1 MKLLTDKINYGNLRY
16 TNTVYGG
23 IKMSIISIESDIL
36 SVKIDTKGAELQ
48 SIYHKQRE
56 NEYLWNGDPAHWGR
70 RSPLL
75 FPFVGRL
82 KDDEAM
88 VEDMMMKCSQHGFV
102 RDMEFEVVTK
112 ADATAQFCL
121 KSNDET
127 RAIYPYLF
135 NLYVTYEVEGAKL
148 NIKWKV
154 ENKDGRVMYFSI
166 GGHPAFNVPF
176 VEGTKSDD
184 YYLEYEK
191 TDNMMEFHLDPPYVK
206 DFTVIKDIPR
216 TYIVPRLFSNDA
228 LIYSGVK
235 SIILGYSKMY
245 HGIKVTI
252 DKFPFVGIWSKYHE
266 NGTIAPF
273 VCIEPWF
280 GIADSHQSTK
290 IFKEKLGINELNA
303 GGVFDAG
310 YTIEIL

>member
-1 MKLLTDKINYGNLRY
+1 MG
-16 TNTVYGG
+16 
-23 IKMSIISIESDIL
+23 IISIENDVL
-36 SVKIDTKGAELQ
+36 SVKIETKGAELQ
-48 SIYHKQRE
+48 SVYHKKRE
-56 NEYLWNGDPAHWGR
+56 NEYLWQGDPKHWGR

-88 VEDMMMKCSQHGFV
+88 VEDKLMKCSQHGFA
-102 RDMEFEVVTK
+102 RDMEFEIVESLK
-112 ADATAQFCL
+112 DSAAFCL
-121 KSNDET
+121 KSCEET
-127 RAIYPYLF
+127 TKLYPYLF
-135 NLYVTYEVEGAKL
+135 NLYVTYKLEDAKL
-148 NIKWKV
+148 YIQWKV
-154 ENKDGRVMYFSI
+154 ENKDRKTMYFSI

-176 VEGTKSDD
+176 VKDSNPDD

-206 DFTVIKDIPR
+206 DFTIIKDIPR

-235 SIILGYSKMY
+235 SVVLGYSKMY
-245 HGIKVTI
+245 HGVKLNI

-266 NGTIAPF
+266 DGTIAPF
-273 VCIEPWF
+273 VCIEPWY

-290 IFKEKLGINELNA
+290 IFKEKLGINELEAGAVFNA
-303 GGVFDAG
+303 G
-310 YTIEIL
+310 YSIEIL